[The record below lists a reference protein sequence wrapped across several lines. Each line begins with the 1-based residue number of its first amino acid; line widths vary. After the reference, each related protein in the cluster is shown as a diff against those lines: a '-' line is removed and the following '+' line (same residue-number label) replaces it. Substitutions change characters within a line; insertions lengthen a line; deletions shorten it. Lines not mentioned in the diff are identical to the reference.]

1 MKKIQ
6 REDGQATREKLLTC
20 AGRLIAAKGYEA
32 TTSKEICELAGTNLA
47 AVNYHF
53 GSRDGLYEELL
64 RIVHQHLMSLDAIQ
78 DIEASDA
85 PPRAKIRRF
94 LATFLRQTLI
104 ENSWQLRVWARELLH
119 PSPMFAD
126 AFTQNIA
133 PKRDLMLRIFA
144 AYTGLSVEDTR
155 LRGIVIGFMAPFVA
169 VFLVQQ
175 DSQYAVV
182 YERERSLITLVRSLE
197 RFAFAG
203 LDSFV
208 VSRAETE

>member
-208 VSRAETE
+208 VSRVETE

>member
-197 RFAFAG
+197 QFAFAG
-203 LDSFV
+203 LDSFANP
-208 VSRAETE
+208 SKT